1 MSKNIFN
8 LLLTGLGDLDT
19 ELKPC
24 FGCRHPGGDVKNFGR
39 FGRMWLCP
47 KVRILV
53 GRFDLS
59 FPTCPERL
67 PKLWAEA
74 RVILP
79 CQHFE
84 CEALANVD
92 TASRCKINFWDF
104 SFRTQFEIPP
114 SAGGSH
120 LSSLSLQT
128 VAGSLAT
135 NPREKKKNPLKTCL
149 SRESKLLPTKN
160 NFSIVQKRHR
170 SSSIHPHSQFAP
182 RPLGRSKI
190 DSIHG
195 GSKRVKKGQIHLIQ
209 A

>member
-92 TASRCKINFWDF
+92 TASRCKIKLWDLCF
-104 SFRTQFEIPP
+104 STKFETP
-114 SAGGSH
+114 SRGSGS
-120 LSSLSLQT
+120 LSSGLSLKA
-128 VAGSLAT
+128 VAGSLAA
-135 NPREKKKNPLKTCL
+135 NPGEKKRTTSN
-149 SRESKLLPTKN
+149 LPPRMKANYSPTMLFAQLFRKA
-160 NFSIVQKRHR
+160 IEVHR
-170 SSSIHPHSQFAP
+170 SIHFCNLHHAHSVA
-182 RPLGRSKI
+182 
-190 DSIHG
+190 
-195 GSKRVKKGQIHLIQ
+195 VKSNTSRAI
-209 A
+209 